1 MTSQVYYRKWR
12 PQTFSQLVGQ
22 EPVAHTL
29 MQAIAR
35 NRVAHAYLFTG
46 PRGTG
51 KTSTARILA
60 KAVNCLEPQ
69 NGEPDDRCHMCTS
82 VNEGRALDLVEIDAA
97 SNRGIDEIRNIKEKI
112 NYSPVEAKYKVYV
125 LDEAHML
132 TDAAGDALLKTLEEP
147 PAHVIFIL
155 ATTEPHRLSSTIV
168 SRCQRFDFR
177 RIPPAAMTERLAQI
191 CEAEDI
197 RTDPEVLQA
206 MVRHAEGSL
215 RDAENL
221 LEQAATSFGSPLE
234 LEQVNLLLGLTASD
248 QVRALIG
255 HILKGDVPEAITLVN
270 TVASQGS
277 DLRQLH
283 RQLVDQLREMLLVK
297 SGAGDMVARSPD
309 VVQELSSATAN
320 VSVERLF
327 RPLRVLGQ
335 VNYRHDTPSTLPLE
349 LAIIECAQ
357 EEPGGRPAQQET
369 ASVPAAVPT
378 PPPRPQP
385 ARVSQSKAPVNQGV
399 PVVEAPADPVPQE
412 RAPEPQN
419 IPEVDFVPAVVEVPP
434 PEASPSPVTVGEVQN
449 DSTDTTDLTSHLN
462 REWEGIVKQLS
473 RYKGRRFN
481 LGALLRGCRQPRFEG
496 NTLELPFSHRSH
508 MERMQDEMDN
518 PESKRTF
525 LEAVSSALGITSP
538 ITVSF
543 SATNGQ
549 NNRQKLQQSPLLQ
562 AALGMGGKILE
573 ETEEPPK

>member
-12 PQTFSQLVGQ
+12 PKTFSQLVGQ
-22 EPVAHTL
+22 EPIAHTL
-29 MQAIAR
+29 MQAVVR
-35 NRVAHAYLFTG
+35 NRVAHAYLFAG

-69 NGEPDDRCHMCTS
+69 NGEPDDSCHICTS

-97 SNRGIDEIRNIKEKI
+97 SNRGIDEIRAIKEKI

-147 PAHVIFIL
+147 PEHVIFIL

-177 RIPPAAMTERLAQI
+177 RIPSAAMTERLAQI

-197 RTDPEVLQA
+197 KTDAEALQA
-206 MVRHAEGSL
+206 MVRHAAGSL

-221 LEQAATSFGSPLE
+221 LEQAVTSFGSPLE

-248 QVRALIG
+248 KVKALIG

-270 TVASQGS
+270 TVASQGG
-277 DLRQLH
+277 DLHQLH

-297 SGAGDMVARSPD
+297 SGAGEIVVQSPD
-309 VVQELSSATAN
+309 VIQELSSATAN
-320 VSVERLF
+320 VPVERLF
-327 RPLRVLGQ
+327 RSLRILGQ
-335 VNYRHDTPSTLPLE
+335 INFRHDTPSTLPLE

-357 EEPGGRPAQQET
+357 EEPGGRPVQQEAAAAPT
-369 ASVPAAVPT
+369 APAPT
-378 PPPRPQP
+378 LRPQP
-385 ARVSQSKAPVNQGV
+385 AREPQPIAPANRE
-399 PVVEAPADPVPQE
+399 PPAVEAPAEPPPQKGT
-412 RAPEPQN
+412 PEPQA
-419 IPEVDFVPAVVEVPP
+419 IPVDDSVPLVVESSPT
-434 PEASPSPVTVGEVQN
+434 EASPSPAMVGEPRN
-449 DSTDTTDLTSHLN
+449 DSTDATDLNGHLN

-481 LGALLRGCRQPRFEG
+481 LGALLRGCRQPRFDG

-508 MERMQDEMDN
+508 MERMQEEMDN
-518 PESKRTF
+518 PDSKRTF
-525 LEAVSSALGITSP
+525 LDAISSALGITSP
-538 ITVSF
+538 ITLSF

-562 AALGMGGKILE
+562 TALGMGGKILE
-573 ETEEPPK
+573 ETKEPSNE

>member
-12 PQTFSQLVGQ
+12 PKTFSQLVGQ
-22 EPVAHTL
+22 EPIAHTL
-29 MQAIAR
+29 MQAVVR
-35 NRVAHAYLFTG
+35 NRVAHAYLFAG

-69 NGEPDDRCHMCTS
+69 NGEPDDRCHICTT

-97 SNRGIDEIRNIKEKI
+97 SNRGIDEIRAIKEKI

-147 PAHVIFIL
+147 PEHVIFIL

-197 RTDPEVLQA
+197 KTDAEALQA

-221 LEQAATSFGSPLE
+221 LEQAVTSFGSPLE
-234 LEQVNLLLGLTASD
+234 LEQINLLLGLTASD
-248 QVRALIG
+248 QVRALIV
-255 HILKGDVPEAITLVN
+255 HILKGDIPEAITLVN
-270 TVASQGS
+270 TVASHGG

-297 SGAGDMVARSPD
+297 SGAGEIVVQSPD
-309 VVQELSSATAN
+309 VIEELSSATAN
-320 VSVERLF
+320 VPVERLF
-327 RPLRVLGQ
+327 RSLRIMGQ
-335 VNYRHDTPSTLPLE
+335 INFRHDTPSTLPLE
-349 LAIIECAQ
+349 LAIIECAR
-357 EEPGGRPAQQET
+357 EEPEGRLAQQET
-369 ASVPAAVPT
+369 AAAPTVPAPT
-378 PPPRPQP
+378 PQPQP
-385 ARVSQSKAPVNQGV
+385 ARVPQ
-399 PVVEAPADPVPQE
+399 PVVPANRETPAAEAPAEPPPQK
-412 RAPEPQN
+412 RAPEPQTLPMDN
-419 IPEVDFVPAVVEVPP
+419 SVHTTVEDSPS
-434 PEASPSPVTVGEVQN
+434 ETSPSPAKVSEPQN
-449 DSTDTTDLTSHLN
+449 DSTDATDLTEHLN
-462 REWEGIVKQLS
+462 REWEGIVRQLS

-481 LGALLRGCRQPRFEG
+481 LGALLRGCRQPRFDG

-508 MERMQDEMDN
+508 MERMQEEMDN
-518 PESKRTF
+518 PDSKRTF
-525 LEAVSSALGITSP
+525 LDAISSALGITSP
-538 ITVSF
+538 ITLSF

-562 AALGMGGKILE
+562 TALGMGGKILE
-573 ETEEPPK
+573 ETKEPSNE

>member
-12 PQTFSQLVGQ
+12 PKTFSQLVGQ
-22 EPVAHTL
+22 EPIAHTL
-29 MQAIAR
+29 MQAVVR
-35 NRVAHAYLFTG
+35 DRVAHAYLFAG

-69 NGEPDDRCHMCTS
+69 NGEPDDRCHICTS
-82 VNEGRALDLVEIDAA
+82 INEGRALDLVEIDAA
-97 SNRGIDEIRNIKEKI
+97 SNRGIDEIRAIKEKI

-147 PAHVIFIL
+147 PEHVIFIL

-177 RIPPAAMTERLAQI
+177 RIPPAAMTGRLAQI

-197 RTDPEVLQA
+197 KTDPEALQA
-206 MVRHAEGSL
+206 MIRHAAGSL

-221 LEQAATSFGSPLE
+221 LEQAVTSFGSPLE

-248 QVRALIG
+248 KVRALIG
-255 HILKGDVPEAITLVN
+255 HILKGEIPKAITLVN
-270 TVASQGS
+270 TVASQGG
-277 DLRQLH
+277 DLHQLH

-297 SGAGDMVARSPD
+297 SGAGDIVVQAPD
-309 VVQELSSATAN
+309 VIQELSSATTN
-320 VSVERLF
+320 VSAERLF
-327 RPLRVLGQ
+327 HSLRVLGQ
-335 VNYRHDTPSTLPLE
+335 VNFRHDTPSTLPLE

-357 EEPGGRPAQQET
+357 EEPGGRPAQQE
-369 ASVPAAVPT
+369 AAAAPAAPS
-378 PPPRPQP
+378 PSPRPQP
-385 ARVSQSKAPVNQGV
+385 AHVPRPKVPANDGSPPV
-399 PVVEAPADPVPQE
+399 EIPAASPPEE
-412 RAPEPQN
+412 RAPEPQTM
-419 IPEVDFVPAVVEVPP
+419 PEDDVVPPAVEAPP
-434 PEASPSPVTVGEVQN
+434 TEASPSPVMVGEPRN
-449 DSTDTTDLTSHLN
+449 DSTDAVDLTEHLN

-473 RYKGRRFN
+473 RYKGRRYN

-496 NTLELPFSHRSH
+496 NTLELPFSHRSN

-518 PESKRTF
+518 PDSKRTF
-525 LEAVSSALGITSP
+525 LEAVSSALGITNP
-538 ITVSF
+538 ITLSF

-549 NNRQKLQQSPLLQ
+549 NPRQKPQQSPLLQ
-562 AALGMGGKILE
+562 TALGMGGKILE
-573 ETEEPPK
+573 ETKEPSNE